1 MRSARRSAGSGRRG
15 GPERGGVTRDPNP
28 LPDLRLIAGL
38 QPVREAIRA
47 HGAKLERVAVQAAGG
62 PRLTAL
68 ARFAADQGVRQVVEL
83 PRAELDRLTHGALHQ
98 GAVAWAEPLRLIPF
112 EELLGDPAL
121 LGVALD
127 AIQDPQNFGAVIRS
141 AAGVADAAVLWGEHA
156 SAPLGLATFRA
167 SAGAVEHA
175 RLCRVPSLAGAL
187 TEARDRGVQV
197 IALDA
202 QAEQRLADFDLST
215 PTLLVIGSEHEGL
228 GRAVRKTA
236 SGFARLIETRHV
248 ASLNASVAAAI
259 ALYESVN
266 QRMKSGR

>member
-1 MRSARRSAGSGRRG
+1 VRSPRRNQAPANPF
-15 GPERGGVTRDPNP
+15 PE
-28 LPDLRLIAGL
+28 LRLIAGL

-47 HGAKLERVAVQAAGG
+47 HGAKLRRVAVQANGG

-68 ARFAADQGVRQVVEL
+68 ERFASDQGVRDVLEL
-83 PRAELDRLTHGALHQ
+83 PRAELDRLTQGTSHQ
-98 GAVAWAEPLRLIPF
+98 GAVAWAEPLPLTSLD
-112 EELLGDPAL
+112 ELLADPSL

-127 AIQDPQNFGAVIRS
+127 SIQDPQNFGAVIRS
-141 AAGVADAAVLWGEHA
+141 AAGVADAAVLWGEHH

-175 RLCRVPSLAGAL
+175 KLCRVPSLVGAL
-187 TEARDRGVQV
+187 SEARARGVQIV
-197 IALDA
+197 ALDA
-202 QAEQRLADFDLST
+202 QADRRLGELDLSG

-236 SGFARLIETRHV
+236 TALARLIETRHV

-259 ALYESVN
+259 ALYEAAN
-266 QRMKSGR
+266 QRMKSSR